1 MEGFI
6 ESGLQ
11 IFVNTLTLKKT
22 KNWIT
27 QLNWCHLVTISRWKF
42 LNDKK
47 CEETIYH
54 LSSSC
59 MGVNYYLVSFE
70 RRTLFLF
77 SYCQKETIS
86 IFSVVFF
93 LVLAYENVSYLN
105 FLPWSF
111 GLERKFCKCWSSK
124 GEDGTHCTVSV
135 FGHCFQTDIFHQM
148 DVHYGSKD
156 CLGVL
161 GIGFWTV

>member
-6 ESGLQ
+6 ESGRQ
-11 IFVNTLTLKKT
+11 IFVNTLTLKKST
-22 KNWIT
+22 NWVT
-27 QLNWCHLVTISRWKF
+27 QLNWCNLVTISRWKF

-77 SYCQKETIS
+77 SYCQKEPFQSSVWCFSWFLHMKMCHIW
-86 IFSVVFF
+86 IFCLDHLDLRGNS
-93 LVLAYENVSYLN
+93 
-105 FLPWSF
+105 
-111 GLERKFCKCWSSK
+111 
-124 GEDGTHCTVSV
+124 VSV
-135 FGHCFQTDIFHQM
+135 GLVREKTAHTVLSQYLVIAFRQTFSIRWMCITD
-148 DVHYGSKD
+148 
-156 CLGVL
+156 LRTVL
-161 GIGFWTV
+161 GF

>member
-6 ESGLQ
+6 ESGRQ
-11 IFVNTLTLKKT
+11 IFVNTLTLKKST
-22 KNWIT
+22 NWVT

-77 SYCQKETIS
+77 SYCQKEPFQSSVWCFSWFLHMKMCHIW
-86 IFSVVFF
+86 IFCLDHLDLRGNS
-93 LVLAYENVSYLN
+93 
-105 FLPWSF
+105 
-111 GLERKFCKCWSSK
+111 
-124 GEDGTHCTVSV
+124 VSV
-135 FGHCFQTDIFHQM
+135 GLVREKTAHTVLSQYLVIAFRQTFSIRWMCITD
-148 DVHYGSKD
+148 
-156 CLGVL
+156 LRTVL
-161 GIGFWTV
+161 GF

>member
-6 ESGLQ
+6 ESGRQ
-11 IFVNTLTLKKT
+11 IFVNTLTLKKS
-22 KNWIT
+22 KNWVT

-77 SYCQKETIS
+77 SYCQKEPFQSSVWCFSWFLHMKMCHIW
-86 IFSVVFF
+86 IFCLDHLDLRGNS
-93 LVLAYENVSYLN
+93 
-105 FLPWSF
+105 
-111 GLERKFCKCWSSK
+111 
-124 GEDGTHCTVSV
+124 VSV
-135 FGHCFQTDIFHQM
+135 GLVREKTAHTVLSQYLVIAFRQTFSIRWMCITD
-148 DVHYGSKD
+148 
-156 CLGVL
+156 LRTVL
-161 GIGFWTV
+161 GF